1 MSIVLLPVLVI
12 NLKLV
17 ITEHL
22 TTANLQLLEEARNMY
37 GFRNVW
43 TSQCKIYA
51 LVNGRKQII
60 ESAFKVS
67 QRQNQYDTTPHYS
80 TAVADQQ
87 KHANSHIAPNIDIT
101 HVPIS
106 SDEILTQ
113 NPPKKTDKDCS
124 SDLLSTT
131 DFPHLNVSIANGT
144 TNTTNPKLQHQ
155 PVCSTFHSH
164 PIQKMPISKVQ
175 TRAQTSFIHQQHVD
189 MHPSHQ
195 GSYAGKPT
203 DNYGRN
209 IDMNGFMNWRNEGT
223 GANNYDN
230 DARNNDRGRRP
241 GRSRRGRGRQY

>member
-1 MSIVLLPVLVI
+1 MCTL
-12 NLKLV
+12 
-17 ITEHL
+17 
-22 TTANLQLLEEARNMY
+22 
-37 GFRNVW
+37 F
-43 TSQCKIYA
+43 
-51 LVNGRKQII
+51 
-60 ESAFKVS
+60 
-67 QRQNQYDTTPHYS
+67 
-80 TAVADQQ
+80 
-87 KHANSHIAPNIDIT
+87 
-101 HVPIS
+101 
-106 SDEILTQ
+106 
-113 NPPKKTDKDCS
+113 KKTDKDCS